1 MVSLVTAHR
10 RSHALTQTLLL
21 EPRRRRRAT
30 GVRLRVREA
39 AAATAG
45 RLGLAATTRAAAAV
59 RRGGAAGCGLWA
71 ELDADSA
78 GAGGPSSGA
87 SFSIVSAVTSQLVL
101 DRILAASVRDFS

>member
-1 MVSLVTAHR
+1 VVTARR

-21 EPRRRRRAT
+21 EPRRRRRRAT
-30 GVRLRVREA
+30 GVREA

-45 RLGLAATTRAAAAV
+45 RLGLAAATRAAAAV

-78 GAGGPSSGA
+78 GAGGPASGT

>member
-1 MVSLVTAHR
+1 MVTARR

-21 EPRRRRRAT
+21 EPRQRRR
-30 GVRLRVREA
+30 
-39 AAATAG
+39 ATAG
-45 RLGLAATTRAAAAV
+45 RLGLAAATRAAAAV
-59 RRGGAAGCGLWA
+59 CRGGATGCGLWA

-78 GAGGPSSGA
+78 GAGGPASGT